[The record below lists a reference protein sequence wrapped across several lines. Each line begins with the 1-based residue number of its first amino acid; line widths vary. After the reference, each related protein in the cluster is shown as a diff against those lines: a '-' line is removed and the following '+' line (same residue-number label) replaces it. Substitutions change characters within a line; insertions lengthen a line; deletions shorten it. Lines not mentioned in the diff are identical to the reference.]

1 MMTKTDMVFHG
12 SSDSAQ
18 DAPLPENLGSSLGSS
33 THSSSLYYTRGG
45 SSEGASSREGAGSR
59 EGASSCIPA
68 THRAD
73 WLVLLIPRVSLAHI
87 WLLRVGMWDVNQ

>member
-1 MMTKTDMVFHG
+1 MDMVFRG
-12 SSDSAQ
+12 SSESAQ

-45 SSEGASSREGAGSR
+45 SSEGASSREGT
-59 EGASSCIPA
+59 SSCISA

-73 WLVLLIPRVSLAHI
+73 WLVLLIPRVSLAHV